1 LEFRTMRPRAVLAF
15 CIAAVVGVALLA
27 IPTTRGAL
35 SALGSRG
42 RAAAAANGWLSSPSP
57 DTRLA
62 HFATQAAPPAPT
74 LRAPADP
81 ASIKAPGNPGFFGW
95 ALLDRKTGAI
105 TGSANSAT
113 GTNTTES
120 MVKAWITSDYLRM
133 QAAAGKTPSDAV
145 LNELTLMIVD
155 SNDDM
160 AEKYYRL
167 GGSDALL
174 KRMISMCGLTHTTLK
189 PYTWAMTLMPP
200 QDAVRYGQCVA
211 NGTAA
216 GPKWTGWVLDTMKR
230 VRGGVNDQI
239 SLQRQGG
246 RWGIIDGLP
255 PELVPDVSI
264 KNGWTNGYPDG
275 WHVNCLAIERDWVL
289 NVMVRI
295 GSLQGGANVCK
306 AVAQQLVYT
315 PDI

>member
-1 LEFRTMRPRAVLAF
+1 MRPRAVLTF
-15 CIAAVVGVALLA
+15 CIAAVVGVAMLA
-27 IPTTRGAL
+27 IPTTRDAL
-35 SALGSRG
+35 AALGSRG
-42 RAAAAANGWLSSPSP
+42 RAAAADGWFSSPSP

-74 LRAPADP
+74 LRAPGNP
-81 ASIKAPGNPGFFGW
+81 TSIKAPGGPSFFGW
-95 ALLDRKTGAI
+95 AFLDRKTGAI

-133 QAAAGKTPSDAV
+133 QAEAGKTPSDAV
-145 LNELTLMIVD
+145 LGELTLMIID

-160 AEKYYRL
+160 AEKYYRMD
-167 GGSDALL
+167 GANEVM
-174 KRMISMCGLTHTTLK
+174 KRMISMCGLTRTTLK
-189 PYTWAMTLMPP
+189 PYWWAMTQMPP

-211 NGTAA
+211 SGKAA
-216 GPKWTGWVLDTMKR
+216 GPKWTTWVLDTMKR